1 MAAYLPL
8 QPLSRGCNE
17 NVNENVLN
25 LQARVEKEMSREE
38 GTLAR
43 TVNGDGGATL
53 CRRRRRGVE
62 APYPSPQP
70 LSRGCNEKE

>member
-1 MAAYLPL
+1 MGEGGWMAAYLPL
-8 QPLSRGCNE
+8 QPLSRGC
-17 NVNENVLN
+17 NENVLN

-53 CRRRRRGVE
+53 
-62 APYPSPQP
+62 
-70 LSRGCNEKE
+70 